1 MRELPVLILKQDKHS
16 HQPPWVP
23 TASSQ
28 LSQFWGK
35 QCFLSSRLGRHKRC
49 LKAVVYLFFRPSCSI
64 SIKRL
69 PSLWSAKR
77 PPPPPSEQQGLYTRL
92 NWKKEKG
99 KKKKPL
105 HIWYCFSCPRHTD
118 WEGKDVG
125 KGGFDCVN
133 GITCSLLALVMQ
145 SRFGLGFCEREDK
158 QFFSI
163 IFHSINYKHA
173 DLICGGNKWE
183 MFWVF

>member
-1 MRELPVLILKQDKHS
+1 M
-16 HQPPWVP
+16 P

-35 QCFLSSRLGRHKRC
+35 QCFLSSRPGRHKRC

-69 PSLWSAKR
+69 PSLWSAN
-77 PPPPPSEQQGLYTRL
+77 PPPPYEQQGLYTRL
-92 NWKKEKG
+92 NWGK

-105 HIWYCFSCPRHTD
+105 HIWYCFSCSRLTD

-125 KGGFDCVN
+125 KGRGVDCVN
-133 GITCSLLALVMQ
+133 GIACRLLALMMK
-145 SRFGLGFCEREDK
+145 SRFGLGLCEREDK

-163 IFHSINYKHA
+163 VFHPINYKHT
-173 DLICGGNKWE
+173 DLVCGGNKWE
-183 MFWVF
+183 MFCVFF